1 MAWYEKV
8 LGLEDK
14 DKRQEELD
22 DMYNAAGTTQQ
33 PTEQQVEEE
42 KVEAVAP
49 ARAERKRAGEDV
61 SGEQH
66 DHTDPLKQRV
76 GVVPDDIAN
85 HDSNKG
91 TENDNVES
99 EPTTTGGTQN
109 GNTYSTLEDIAK
121 VFQTRADEEEKESR
135 VDEAELRRT
144 AKRRMLLAGIADAA
158 NSFHQAYAYARGI
171 KAMND
176 NKGYAKEVRKELR
189 DDLDWLRKNKD
200 RVLNYRA
207 KAAEIQKT
215 IAALKKQDVETEYKW
230 KNLERLNAEH
240 QRLVDKDYD
249 ARMKDEWKRDIE
261 QGKLDVQKRRLEIE
275 EDYKRGLIS
284 LRQREISIKEL
295 NALGKVVTKEKVDP
309 LTGETTIETTTTK
322 PVGTGNAAGG
332 TSGNSN
338 AGTSKG
344 SEDNTPPSK
353 RPQKNNDST
362 PPSRR
367 K

>member
-14 DKRQEELD
+14 DKRQEERD

-42 KVEAVAP
+42 QEQAATA

-109 GNTYSTLEDIAK
+109 GDTYRTLEDIAK
-121 VFQTRADEEEKESR
+121 VFQSRADEAEKESQEN
-135 VDEAELRRT
+135 EAELKRT

-207 KAAEIQKT
+207 KAAEIGKAIESLKNKEALMEWRTAKLQADIDKT
-215 IAALKKQDVETEYKW
+215 NDKAAL
-230 KNLERLNAEH
+230 
-240 QRLVDKDYD
+240 
-249 ARMKDEWKRDIE
+249 EWKKVEIDEAYKNGLLTIKQYELLDKLVRTKIAQQNADTATARE
-261 QGKLDVQKRRLEIE
+261 NRMSQG
-275 EDYKRGLIS
+275 S
-284 LRQREISIKEL
+284 
-295 NALGKVVTKEKVDP
+295 
-309 LTGETTIETTTTK
+309 TTTTTEDD
-322 PVGTGNAAGG
+322 GTGLTTTKTQVKQVG
-332 TSGNSN
+332 TSGTSISSN
-338 AGTSKG
+338 AGG
-344 SEDNTPPSK
+344 SEKKPNPMG
-353 RPQKNNDST
+353 NNKKT
-362 PPSRR
+362 NPMN
-367 K
+367 

>member
-109 GNTYSTLEDIAK
+109 GDTYRTLEDIAK
-121 VFQTRADEEEKESR
+121 VFQTRADEEEKESQEN
-135 VDEAELRRT
+135 EAELKRT

-189 DDLDWLRKNKD
+189 EDLDWLRKNKD

-207 KAAEIQKT
+207 KAAEIGKAIESLKNKEALMEWRTAKLQADIDKT
-215 IAALKKQDVETEYKW
+215 NDKAAL
-230 KNLERLNAEH
+230 
-240 QRLVDKDYD
+240 
-249 ARMKDEWKRDIE
+249 EWKKVEIDEAYKNGLLTIKQYELLDKQVRTKIAQQNADTATARE
-261 QGKLDVQKRRLEIE
+261 NRMSQG
-275 EDYKRGLIS
+275 S
-284 LRQREISIKEL
+284 
-295 NALGKVVTKEKVDP
+295 
-309 LTGETTIETTTTK
+309 TTTTTEDD
-322 PVGTGNAAGG
+322 GTGLTTTKTQVKQVG
-332 TSGNSN
+332 TSGASGNSD
-338 AGTSKG
+338 AGTS
-344 SEDNTPPSK
+344 NTGKKPLPTAK
-353 RPQKNNDST
+353 KQLPQS
-362 PPSRR
+362 
-367 K
+367 

>member
-14 DKRQEELD
+14 DKRQEERD
-22 DMYNAAGTTQQ
+22 DMYNAVGTTQQ

-42 KVEAVAP
+42 QEQAATA

-91 TENDNVES
+91 TENDKVDDV
-99 EPTTTGGTQN
+99 PATTGGTQN
-109 GNTYSTLEDIAK
+109 GDTYRTMEDIAK
-121 VFQTRADEEEKESR
+121 IFQARADEEEKESQEN
-135 VDEAELRRT
+135 EAELKRT

-207 KAAEIQKT
+207 KAAEIGKAIESLKNKEALMEWRTARLQADIDKT
-215 IAALKKQDVETEYKW
+215 NDKAALEWKKLEIDEAYKNGLLTI
-230 KNLERLNAEH
+230 KQYELLDKQVRTKIAQQNADTSSKNAETN
-240 QRLVDKDYD
+240 
-249 ARMKDEWKRDIE
+249 A
-261 QGKLDVQKRRLEIE
+261 
-275 EDYKRGLIS
+275 
-284 LRQREISIKEL
+284 IK
-295 NALGKVVTKEKVDP
+295 AGGYTKEKTDEF
-309 LTGETTIETTTTK
+309 GNQTIEKST
-322 PVGTGNAAGG
+322 PNA
-332 TSGNSN
+332 GNSN

-353 RPQKNNDST
+353 RQQKNNDST

>member
-33 PTEQQVEEE
+33 PTEQQQVEEE
-42 KVEAVAP
+42 KVKVVAP

-109 GNTYSTLEDIAK
+109 GDTYRTLEDIAK
-121 VFQTRADEEEKESR
+121 VFQSRADEEEKESQEN
-135 VDEAELRRT
+135 EAELKRT

-189 DDLDWLRKNKD
+189 EDLDWLRKNKD

-207 KAAEIQKT
+207 KAAEIGKT
-215 IAALKKQDVETEYKW
+215 IESLKNKEALMEWRTAKLQADIDKTNDKAALEWKKVEIDEAYKNGLLTI
-230 KNLERLNAEH
+230 KQYELLDRLVRTKIAQQNADTSSKNAETNA
-240 QRLVDKDYD
+240 
-249 ARMKDEWKRDIE
+249 ARENRMS
-261 QGKLDVQKRRLEIE
+261 QG
-275 EDYKRGLIS
+275 S
-284 LRQREISIKEL
+284 
-295 NALGKVVTKEKVDP
+295 
-309 LTGETTIETTTTK
+309 TTTTTEDDGTGLTTTK
-322 PVGTGNAAGG
+322 TQVKQVGTSG

-338 AGTSKG
+338 AGV
-344 SEDNTPPSK
+344 SEKKPNPMG
-353 RPQKNNDST
+353 NNKKT
-362 PPSRR
+362 NPMN
-367 K
+367 

>member
-14 DKRQEELD
+14 EKNQEELD
-22 DMYNAAGTTQQ
+22 DMYNATGNSQKQ
-33 PTEQQVEEE
+33 VEQQGEEE
-42 KVEAVAP
+42 KAESTKP

-66 DHTDPLKQRV
+66 DHTDPFKQRV

-85 HDSNKG
+85 HDPNKG
-91 TENDNVES
+91 MENDKVDVT
-99 EPTTTGGTQN
+99 PAKTTEGTQN
-109 GNTYSTLEDIAK
+109 GDTYRTMEDIAK
-121 VFQTRADEEEKESR
+121 IFQTRADEEEKESQEN
-135 VDEAELRRT
+135 EAELKRT

-171 KAMND
+171 KPMNE

-189 DDLDWLRKNKD
+189 EDLDWLRKNKD

-207 KAAEIQKT
+207 KAAEIGKAIESLKNKEALMEWRTARLQADIDKT
-215 IAALKKQDVETEYKW
+215 NDKAALEWKKLEIDEAYKNGLLTI
-230 KNLERLNAEH
+230 KQYELLDKLVRTKIAQQNADTSSKNAETN
-240 QRLVDKDYD
+240 
-249 ARMKDEWKRDIE
+249 A
-261 QGKLDVQKRRLEIE
+261 
-275 EDYKRGLIS
+275 
-284 LRQREISIKEL
+284 IK
-295 NALGKVVTKEKVDP
+295 AGGYTKEKTDEV
-309 LTGETTIETTTTK
+309 GNKTIEIST
-322 PVGTGNAAGG
+322 PNVSNSNAGG

-338 AGTSKG
+338 AGTSNS

-353 RPQKNNDST
+353 RPKGNNDST

-367 K
+367 KK